1 LILVVTVSYTY
12 ASLLLKRGFTVT
24 YRRGKSE
31 ELFVDTMPVAQALEA
46 LIHEY
51 GKLVFHTIH
60 AMTGDWEESQDL
72 TQDTFQQALKG
83 LDSARAAS
91 GANFHAKAWLL
102 RIALNTVRMQR
113 RRNNL
118 FRFIPFSHVHEG
130 REQETEHRSLDEL
143 DKQALPVQPGGYGA
157 ITQDD
162 PAELIAEQD
171 AVQRTLAKLPEN
183 LRVCLLLSIIG
194 GLSTAEIADALMMKE
209 AAVRQRLVRARKQF
223 QQIYTYESGEEL
235 FDVASHDPA
244 GTHQDDQEPAERQR
258 LSQDPHHVTLAPRT
272 PTIWSSYA

>member
-1 LILVVTVSYTY
+1 M
-12 ASLLLKRGFTVT
+12 
-24 YRRGKSE
+24 
-31 ELFVDTMPVAQALEA
+31 DTRSAAQALEA

-51 GKLVFHTIH
+51 GKLVFHTIY

-91 GANFHAKAWLL
+91 GASFHAKAWLL

-113 RRNNL
+113 RRSNL
-118 FRFIPFSHVHEG
+118 FRFIPFSRVHEG
-130 REQETEHRSLDEL
+130 REQETERRSLNE
-143 DKQALPVQPGGYGA
+143 QALPVQPGGYGA
-157 ITQDD
+157 STQDD

-171 AVQRTLAKLPEN
+171 AVQRTLAKLPETM
-183 LRVCLLLSIIG
+183 RVCLLLSIVG
-194 GLSTAEIADALMMKE
+194 GLSSAEIADALMMKE

-223 QQIYTYESGEEL
+223 QQIYAYECDEEL
-235 FDVASHDPA
+235 FIVPGRGAASHEHA
-244 GTHQDDQEPAERQR
+244 GTRQDNQEPAERQSLLRDAQEPHR
-258 LSQDPHHVTLAPRT
+258 LTLAPRT

>member
-1 LILVVTVSYTY
+1 
-12 ASLLLKRGFTVT
+12 
-24 YRRGKSE
+24 
-31 ELFVDTMPVAQALEA
+31 VDTIPAAQALEA

-51 GKLVFHTIH
+51 GKLVFHTIY

-91 GANFHAKAWLL
+91 GASFQAKAWLL

-113 RRNNL
+113 RRSNL
-118 FRFIPFSHVHEG
+118 LRFIPFSRVHEG
-130 REQETEHRSLDEL
+130 REQEAERRTLNE
-143 DKQALPVQPGGYGA
+143 QALPVQPGGYGA
-157 ITQDD
+157 TAQDD

-171 AVQRTLAKLPEN
+171 AVQRTLAKLPETM
-183 LRVCLLLSIIG
+183 RICLLLSIIG

-223 QQIYTYESGEEL
+223 QQIYAYESGEEV
-235 FDVASHDPA
+235 FIAPDRDAASHKPA
-244 GTHQDDQEPAERQR
+244 ATHRDDQEPAGHKN
-258 LSQDPHHVTLAPRT
+258 LSQDPYRVTLAPHT
-272 PTIWSSYA
+272 PSIWSSYA